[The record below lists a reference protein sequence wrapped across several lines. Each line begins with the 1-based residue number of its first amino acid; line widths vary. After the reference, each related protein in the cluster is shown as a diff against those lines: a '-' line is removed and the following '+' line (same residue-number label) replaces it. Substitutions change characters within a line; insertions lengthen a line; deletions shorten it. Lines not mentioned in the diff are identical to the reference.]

1 MVKQY
6 ATIGFICVV
15 AVVAVVVGTRT
26 TTISGRVME
35 ANLYDQVKEQ
45 EPALER
51 IACDDEIPIQRWGA
65 KFVCTLHAPGD
76 AVEVEYQMARDGSM
90 RSRPRVSRNRRP

>member
-15 AVVAVVVGTRT
+15 AVLAIVVGTRT

-45 EPALER
+45 EPALQR
-51 IACDDEIPIQRWGA
+51 IECEDEIPIRRWGA
-65 KFVCTLHAPGD
+65 KFVCTLYAPGD
-76 AVEVEYQMARDGSM
+76 SLDVEYQMARDGSM
-90 RSRPRVSRNRRP
+90 RSVPRRSRRP